1 VVVIT
6 ILSKLFI
13 HRSQDSGPSEENFD
27 IPDAFKSYVFMSLG
41 TAFPMTV
48 DVIMDLISPKRGMS
62 KQLFTRAFIC
72 LTFILVSGLHILFS
86 MNEQQKEQT
95 RMYIISVNVSMIATT
110 MIYQLKQ
117 RNVNNIISTWK
128 YFAMFV
134 FYQLYTLIRVFE
146 TNGVMFVAW
155 NILRT
160 LASLFIIYITG
171 KHLYVT
177 LNGSVRQ
184 DWHEKCQLLAFE
196 IVLIMAILTG
206 IIIRFFLSHSISRR
220 EDSMMTG
227 VLFFVFS
234 MYVMNTLMG
243 LIITNDYRNVYIKLE
258 QKLVVKRKFVSYVSH
273 EVRTPLNNC
282 TLGVNYMKNL
292 LSSDPTEACIAEVR
306 EILDEVDDGCRTAV
320 DFMNNLLLYE
330 KTDTMDL
337 PLYLDK
343 GDLGVVC
350 SEVVSSFQMS
360 ARQLEVS
367 LNLDIHESLL
377 LSSTATTA
385 TAAAPTVST
394 ATSIF
399 DYGKIVIVFRNLLSN
414 ALKFTP
420 KQGRVSLTVLPV
432 SLSGDRPLSRS
443 TVVSGEILRLR
454 NRDSTIYDSGT
465 TSPVSSESD
474 SGINEIESL
483 VYLSPAS
490 PDTTTHYRVILSDTG
505 RGMSLEEQR
514 QLFTKIVQFSPN
526 ENQNGGGSGIGLFLS
541 HQIMTRHDLQIQ
553 VYSDG
558 VAGTGG
564 AVGGTHFYVDFP
576 VCAVSEASSEGDSN
590 GNNMGGAD
598 DSGESGRWVGC
609 LRGCLRKNRETEV
622 DVFEDDNNDD
632 ITIGR
637 MEATDIPSN
646 IVTATTSSNL
656 LTGGDEAAAL
666 VPAKRAASRL
676 RRTSS
681 IRNRELTDLSILIV
695 DDSVINRKMVTRTLR
710 QNCIGSIIEGVGD
723 GTELLTLLGVGASS
737 KLEEEFDYDLDS
749 DDNENKDVSSND
761 TYDVILLDDH
771 MTYMDGSVAARKLR
785 RCGYKGLIIGVTGSA
800 TDEDMQAFC
809 EAGVDFALPKPL
821 VLKELQQLL
830 ISQL

>member
-1 VVVIT
+1 
-6 ILSKLFI
+6 
-13 HRSQDSGPSEENFD
+13 
-27 IPDAFKSYVFMSLG
+27 
-41 TAFPMTV
+41 
-48 DVIMDLISPKRGMS
+48 
-62 KQLFTRAFIC
+62 
-72 LTFILVSGLHILFS
+72 
-86 MNEQQKEQT
+86 MNEQQKAET
-95 RMYIISVNVSMIATT
+95 RVPVMSLFVSMMTTT
-110 MIYQLKQ
+110 MMYQLKQ
-117 RNVNNIISTWK
+117 RNIGDMVSTWK
-128 YFAMFV
+128 LFAV
-134 FYQLYTLIRVFE
+134 FLLHQLSALLQVYDSNDSMVIAYLVVRVL
-146 TNGVMFVAW
+146 AW
-155 NILRT
+155 LGTAYI
-160 LASLFIIYITG
+160 AGKHVYIT
-171 KHLYVT
+171 LCA
-177 LNGSVRQ
+177 SVGQ
-184 DWHEKCQLLAFE
+184 HDWHESCRLLTFDILVLLMILSGVIVQSAHPGSVSSRQDPSQNTGYAFL
-196 IVLIMAILTG
+196 V
-206 IIIRFFLSHSISRR
+206 
-220 EDSMMTG
+220 
-227 VLFFVFS
+227 
-234 MYVMNTLMG
+234 YVSVTLMS
-243 LIITNDYRNVYIKLE
+243 LVVANDDSICHLWALE
-258 QKLVVKRKFVSYVSH
+258 QKLDDKQKFIALFSH
-273 EVRTPLNNC
+273 EVRTPLYASA
-282 TLGVNYMKNL
+282 LGIQMAKDVLTRGGPTKACITETQDILVEVMETCRQTIDMVKNLPLFMKNN
-292 LSSDPTEACIAEVR
+292 SME
-306 EILDEVDDGCRTAV
+306 
-320 DFMNNLLLYE
+320 
-330 KTDTMDL
+330 L
-337 PLYLDK
+337 PLEK
-343 GDLGVVC
+343 KRGDLGTVC
-350 SEVVSSFQMS
+350 SKVISKFQPLS
-360 ARQLEVS
+360 REVS
-367 LNLDIHESLL
+367 LELDIHESLL
-377 LSSTATTA
+377 LTPASEDGTTVMISTAI
-385 TAAAPTVST
+385 SM
-394 ATSIF
+394 F
-399 DYGKIVIVFRNLLSN
+399 DESKIVNVFSNLVTNAIRVTPRDGNVSLSII
-414 ALKFTP
+414 P
-420 KQGRVSLTVLPV
+420 VSLTELSMGKKANSTGFVQRVLRACRTMYGNLRV
-432 SLSGDRPLSRS
+432 HASSWGGYSTGDGGIDARE
-443 TVVSGEILRLR
+443 VV
-454 NRDSTIYDSGT
+454 
-465 TSPVSSESD
+465 
-474 SGINEIESL
+474 

-490 PDTTTHYRVILSDTG
+490 PANTTHYRVILSDTG
-505 RGMSLEEQR
+505 PGL
-514 QLFTKIVQFSPN
+514 SPQYLSRLMALQSQTATPAN
-526 ENQNGGGSGIGLFLS
+526 IGLGLFASYRILS
-541 HQIMTRHDLQIQ
+541 QHGLELQ